1 MCPDDLTNGGR
12 LEFGVSGGN
21 ALALPYTIN
30 LNGGVLSASSG
41 ASSRVIFNNIN
52 ISNPLQRSIT
62 SAEIVDNFGCSQ
74 QVTFTYEFP
83 EVYTY
88 TVDVDSKDI
97 DCSANTSGEVTFTVN
112 PSDVAGDLSSTNPA
126 QLYIKANSRPY
137 EYYQT
142 LTSNGPF
149 TVTNITQADTYQY
162 IISVNNTTTCE
173 IANGTFTVEEKNNE
187 QLILDLEV
195 IQPGCGNSESQI
207 SLIITNAIPPLE
219 IKWYEN
225 QNITT
230 SAVYSTTASGTTVQ
244 TATSTTD
251 SWVEIVAQRGNAV
264 VTGLP
269 SGIYRAIATDGR
281 VSSCDGNEFITRNV
295 VIAESTLSVSNFRT
309 TENIPSVSAG
319 DCKNYPEPSETIDW
333 LSTTGGYTNDIFFSI
348 SSSVRRTTAYNGFN
362 ILLIGPDGTNVDL
375 AGNSNLFGLPTQPSL
390 ERPGYTYRFRNLPS
404 GEYTLTI
411 TENVTG
417 TLVPCQEVFF
427 FTIEEFLPI
436 QYDGETVF
444 ETDICTGAVD
454 GGITASAIGGV
465 PYIVDGAPTYEF
477 EWTYTPTDPTANTQV
492 FYGATVDPAYPGT
505 YCLRIIDKN
514 SHSYCSC
521 DAAEAN
527 KVTIEVDDIV
537 EPIATEGILADPN
550 NVGDFL
556 KALPP
561 DCTGGGLN
569 GKIGIQVS
577 GGQLPRSINWYIED
591 PRYLNDPVSPG
602 YRPLSDYDNR
612 TSLDDLLPGN
622 YKVIISSQSLT
633 GCANTTNYTYY
644 EEIIQV
650 SPNRELYI
658 MNGPFVDED
667 LCVGQQ
673 GRLTIDI
680 FDNND
685 GNLSFYYNDI
695 LIPSSDVVRLSDRSW
710 SVAIVNAVE
719 TAEFRI
725 VNEEGCWITTEVN
738 RGIGEPN
745 FEYTSPN
752 YEASSVILAREEVT
766 FKNTSTDPYVKS
778 EWIFGDNTTPE
789 IVPTLV
795 DSVITVRHTYGISG
809 TYFATL
815 RIYNDI
821 ECSEEITI
829 PISVGK
835 GYNIMVPNV
844 FTPNKD
850 LVNDYFRPLFS
861 GFVNMTFTVYDFR
874 GNVIYNEYKEEADI
888 NNIKGF
894 SIDGWDGNF
903 APYSPYY
910 IFTAK
915 GLLLDGETEVEKSGT
930 FILIK

>member
-1 MCPDDLTNGGR
+1 
-12 LEFGVSGGN
+12 
-21 ALALPYTIN
+21 
-30 LNGGVLSASSG
+30 
-41 ASSRVIFNNIN
+41 
-52 ISNPLQRSIT
+52 
-62 SAEIVDNFGCSQ
+62 
-74 QVTFTYEFP
+74 
-83 EVYTY
+83 
-88 TVDVDSKDI
+88 
-97 DCSANTSGEVTFTVN
+97 
-112 PSDVAGDLSSTNPA
+112 
-126 QLYIKANSRPY
+126 
-137 EYYQT
+137 
-142 LTSNGPF
+142 
-149 TVTNITQADTYQY
+149 
-162 IISVNNTTTCE
+162 
-173 IANGTFTVEEKNNE
+173 
-187 QLILDLEV
+187 
-195 IQPGCGNSESQI
+195 
-207 SLIITNAIPPLE
+207 
-219 IKWYEN
+219 
-225 QNITT
+225 
-230 SAVYSTTASGTTVQ
+230 
-244 TATSTTD
+244 
-251 SWVEIVAQRGNAV
+251 
-264 VTGLP
+264 
-269 SGIYRAIATDGR
+269 
-281 VSSCDGNEFITRNV
+281 
-295 VIAESTLSVSNFRT
+295 
-309 TENIPSVSAG
+309 
-319 DCKNYPEPSETIDW
+319 
-333 LSTTGGYTNDIFFSI
+333 
-348 SSSVRRTTAYNGFN
+348 
-362 ILLIGPDGTNVDL
+362 
-375 AGNSNLFGLPTQPSL
+375 
-390 ERPGYTYRFRNLPS
+390 
-404 GEYTLTI
+404 
-411 TENVTG
+411 
-417 TLVPCQEVFF
+417 
-427 FTIEEFLPI
+427 
-436 QYDGETVF
+436 
-444 ETDICTGAVD
+444 
-454 GGITASAIGGV
+454 
-465 PYIVDGAPTYEF
+465 
-477 EWTYTPTDPTANTQV
+477 
-492 FYGATVDPAYPGT
+492 
-505 YCLRIIDKN
+505 
-514 SHSYCSC
+514 
-521 DAAEAN
+521 
-527 KVTIEVDDIV
+527 V
-537 EPIATEGILADPN
+537 EPITTEGNLADPD
-550 NVGDFL
+550 NVGSL
-556 KALPP
+556 VKSLPP

-569 GKIGIQVS
+569 GKIGIQVT
-577 GGQLPRSINWYIED
+577 GGQLPRSINWYVED

-602 YRPLSDYDNR
+602 YRPLTEYDNR

-685 GNLSFYYNDI
+685 GNLSFYYNNI

-719 TAEFRI
+719 KADFRI

-778 EWIFGDNTTPE
+778 EWLFGDNSPPE
-789 IVPTLV
+789 LVPTLV

-861 GFVNMTFTVYDFR
+861 GFSNMTFTVYDFR
-874 GNVIYNEYKEEADI
+874 GNVIYNEFKEEADI

-910 IFTAK
+910 IYTAK

-930 FILIK
+930 FILIKWSKLRK

>member
-1 MCPDDLTNGGR
+1 M
-12 LEFGVSGGN
+12 
-21 ALALPYTIN
+21 
-30 LNGGVLSASSG
+30 
-41 ASSRVIFNNIN
+41 
-52 ISNPLQRSIT
+52 
-62 SAEIVDNFGCSQ
+62 
-74 QVTFTYEFP
+74 
-83 EVYTY
+83 
-88 TVDVDSKDI
+88 
-97 DCSANTSGEVTFTVN
+97 
-112 PSDVAGDLSSTNPA
+112 
-126 QLYIKANSRPY
+126 
-137 EYYQT
+137 
-142 LTSNGPF
+142 
-149 TVTNITQADTYQY
+149 
-162 IISVNNTTTCE
+162 
-173 IANGTFTVEEKNNE
+173 
-187 QLILDLEV
+187 
-195 IQPGCGNSESQI
+195 
-207 SLIITNAIPPLE
+207 
-219 IKWYEN
+219 
-225 QNITT
+225 
-230 SAVYSTTASGTTVQ
+230 
-244 TATSTTD
+244 
-251 SWVEIVAQRGNAV
+251 
-264 VTGLP
+264 
-269 SGIYRAIATDGR
+269 
-281 VSSCDGNEFITRNV
+281 
-295 VIAESTLSVSNFRT
+295 
-309 TENIPSVSAG
+309 
-319 DCKNYPEPSETIDW
+319 
-333 LSTTGGYTNDIFFSI
+333 
-348 SSSVRRTTAYNGFN
+348 
-362 ILLIGPDGTNVDL
+362 
-375 AGNSNLFGLPTQPSL
+375 
-390 ERPGYTYRFRNLPS
+390 
-404 GEYTLTI
+404 
-411 TENVTG
+411 
-417 TLVPCQEVFF
+417 
-427 FTIEEFLPI
+427 
-436 QYDGETVF
+436 
-444 ETDICTGAVD
+444 
-454 GGITASAIGGV
+454 
-465 PYIVDGAPTYEF
+465 
-477 EWTYTPTDPTANTQV
+477 
-492 FYGATVDPAYPGT
+492 
-505 YCLRIIDKN
+505 RIIDQN

-521 DAAEAN
+521 DASEAN
-527 KVTIEVDDIV
+527 KVTIEVDNVV
-537 EPIATEGILADPN
+537 EPITTEGILADPN
-550 NVGDFL
+550 NVGNFL
-556 KALPP
+556 KSLPP
-561 DCTGGGLN
+561 DCTSGGLN
-569 GKIGIQVS
+569 GKIGIQVV

-602 YRPLSDYDNR
+602 YRPLSEYDNR
-612 TSLDDLLPGN
+612 TSLDELLPGN
-622 YKVIISSQSLT
+622 YKVIVSSQSLNECT
-633 GCANTTNYTYY
+633 NTTNYTYY

-680 FDNND
+680 FDNNE

-719 TAEFRI
+719 TADFRI

-861 GFVNMTFTVYDFR
+861 GFSNMTFTVYDFR

-903 APYSPYY
+903 APTLH
-910 IFTAK
+910 II
-915 GLLLDGETEVEKSGT
+915 
-930 FILIK
+930 FILQKDYF

>member
-1 MCPDDLTNGGR
+1 MWVIC
-12 LEFGVSGGN
+12 
-21 ALALPYTIN
+21 
-30 LNGGVLSASSG
+30 LNHFLQIVL
-41 ASSRVIFNNIN
+41 V
-52 ISNPLQRSIT
+52 
-62 SAEIVDNFGCSQ
+62 VD
-74 QVTFTYEFP
+74 
-83 EVYTY
+83 
-88 TVDVDSKDI
+88 
-97 DCSANTSGEVTFTVN
+97 
-112 PSDVAGDLSSTNPA
+112 
-126 QLYIKANSRPY
+126 
-137 EYYQT
+137 
-142 LTSNGPF
+142 
-149 TVTNITQADTYQY
+149 
-162 IISVNNTTTCE
+162 
-173 IANGTFTVEEKNNE
+173 
-187 QLILDLEV
+187 
-195 IQPGCGNSESQI
+195 
-207 SLIITNAIPPLE
+207 
-219 IKWYEN
+219 
-225 QNITT
+225 
-230 SAVYSTTASGTTVQ
+230 
-244 TATSTTD
+244 
-251 SWVEIVAQRGNAV
+251 
-264 VTGLP
+264 
-269 SGIYRAIATDGR
+269 
-281 VSSCDGNEFITRNV
+281 
-295 VIAESTLSVSNFRT
+295 
-309 TENIPSVSAG
+309 
-319 DCKNYPEPSETIDW
+319 
-333 LSTTGGYTNDIFFSI
+333 
-348 SSSVRRTTAYNGFN
+348 
-362 ILLIGPDGTNVDL
+362 
-375 AGNSNLFGLPTQPSL
+375 
-390 ERPGYTYRFRNLPS
+390 
-404 GEYTLTI
+404 
-411 TENVTG
+411 
-417 TLVPCQEVFF
+417 
-427 FTIEEFLPI
+427 
-436 QYDGETVF
+436 
-444 ETDICTGAVD
+444 
-454 GGITASAIGGV
+454 
-465 PYIVDGAPTYEF
+465 
-477 EWTYTPTDPTANTQV
+477 
-492 FYGATVDPAYPGT
+492 
-505 YCLRIIDKN
+505 
-514 SHSYCSC
+514 
-521 DAAEAN
+521 
-527 KVTIEVDDIV
+527 
-537 EPIATEGILADPN
+537 
-550 NVGDFL
+550 
-556 KALPP
+556 
-561 DCTGGGLN
+561 LN
-569 GKIGIQVS
+569 GKIGIRVA

-591 PRYLNDPVSPG
+591 PRYLNDPTTPG
-602 YRPLSDYDNR
+602 YRALSDYDNR

-622 YKVIISSQSLT
+622 YKVIISSQSLS

-710 SVAIVNAVE
+710 SVAIVNAIE
-719 TAEFRI
+719 TADFRI

-778 EWIFGDNTTPE
+778 EWIFGDNSTPE

-861 GFVNMTFTVYDFR
+861 GFSNMTFTVYDFR

-910 IFTAK
+910 IYTAK